1 MRAYIPSR
9 GETGVQ
15 ALALRD
21 ITKSFGPVR
30 ALRGV
35 TLTVARGEALA
46 IFGPNGAGKTTL
58 LKIASTLMRP
68 SSGQVLLFGADPNQ
82 APHLRRLI
90 GMVSH
95 HSYLYPGLTGL
106 ENLLFTARLYGCS
119 DAEARAEAMLAA
131 VGLAGRGGDLVRTY
145 SRGMTQR
152 LSIARALVHDPQIL
166 LLDEPYTG
174 LDRSSAAAFTEL
186 LMAMRGSRA
195 PIAWPSSWTA
205 WWRMRRVTA
214 RATSGPSSAST
225 PSASGCRR
233 ERARRGA
240 PAPVEGSPPRAAH

>member
-1 MRAYIPSR
+1 MRACIPSR
-9 GETGVQ
+9 DAVWVQ
-15 ALALRD
+15 ALAVRD

-68 SSGQVLLFGADPNQ
+68 SSGQVLLFGANPHE

-90 GMVSH
+90 GLVSH

-119 DAEARAEAMLAA
+119 DAGARAEAMLAA
-131 VGLAGRGGDLVRTY
+131 VGLSGRGGDLVRTY

-174 LDRSSAAAFTEL
+174 LDRQAASAFTAL
-186 LMAMRGSRA
+186 LLTMRGSRTIVLTTHSIEQGVA
-195 PIAWPSSWTA
+195 LSD
-205 WWRMRRVTA
+205 RVAILVDGVVAYEAGNGA
-214 RATSGPSSAST
+214 RDVST
-225 PSASGCRR
+225 V
-233 ERARRGA
+233 ERVYAECVGV
-240 PAPVEGSPPRAAH
+240 PA

>member
-9 GETGVQ
+9 GGVWVQ
-15 ALALRD
+15 ALAVGD
-21 ITKSFGPVR
+21 ITKFFGPVR

-68 SSGQVLLFGADPNQ
+68 SSGQVLLLGADPSQ

-106 ENLLFTARLYGCS
+106 ENLLFTARLYRLS
-119 DAEARAEAMLAA
+119 DAASRADALLNA
-131 VGLAGRGGDLVRTY
+131 VGLGDRGDDLVRTY

-152 LSIARALVHDPQIL
+152 LSIARALVHDPQVL

-174 LDRSSAAAFTEL
+174 
-186 LMAMRGSRA
+186 
-195 PIAWPSSWTA
+195 
-205 WWRMRRVTA
+205 
-214 RATSGPSSAST
+214 
-225 PSASGCRR
+225 
-233 ERARRGA
+233 
-240 PAPVEGSPPRAAH
+240 

>member
-9 GETGVQ
+9 GGVWVQ
-15 ALALRD
+15 ALAVRD

-68 SSGQVLLFGADPNQ
+68 SSGQVLLFGADPSQ

-106 ENLLFTARLYGCS
+106 ENLLFTARLYGLP
-119 DAEARAEAMLAA
+119 DAASRADALLNA
-131 VGLAGRGGDLVRTY
+131 VGLGDRGDDLVRTY

-174 LDRSSAAAFTEL
+174 LDRQAAAAFTEL
-186 LMAMRGSRA
+186 LRAMRGARTIVLTTHSIEQGVA
-195 PIAWPSSWTA
+195 LSD
-205 WWRMRRVTA
+205 RVAILVDGVVAYEAGNGAGDVRTI
-214 RATSGPSSAST
+214 
-225 PSASGCRR
+225 
-233 ERARRGA
+233 ERVYAECVGV
-240 PAPVEGSPPRAAH
+240 PA